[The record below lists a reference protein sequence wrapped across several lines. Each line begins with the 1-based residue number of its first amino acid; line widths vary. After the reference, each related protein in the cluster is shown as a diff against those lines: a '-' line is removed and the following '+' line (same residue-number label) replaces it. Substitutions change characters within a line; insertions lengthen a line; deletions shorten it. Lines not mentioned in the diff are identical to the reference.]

1 MLIYGENNM
10 SVQNVDSNK
19 SCVKPMVVGAS
30 AGTALGVLKTRFDQK
45 GAKVLLNRLNFDSFD
60 SVLKHI
66 KDENKG
72 NIGLLNSK
80 FETFYTLTKDKL
92 KKIADKAFKT
102 TGKTYTKNAL
112 IGAGIGVALSTLF
125 GLAKSNKK
133 EEKE

>member
-1 MLIYGENNM
+1 M

-19 SCVKPMVVGAS
+19 SYVKPMIIGAGVGTG
-30 AGTALGVLKTRFDQK
+30 AGLGVLKTRCDQK
-45 GAKVLLNRLNFDSFD
+45 YSKILLNRLNFDSFD

-72 NIGLLNSK
+72 NIELLNSK
-80 FETFYTLTKDKL
+80 FETFYTLTKDEL

-112 IGAGIGVALSTLF
+112 IGAGIGVAMASLF
-125 GLAKSNKK
+125 ALLKSNKK
-133 EEKE
+133 GEKN